1 MGEENMSRLPLLTAS
16 PQAFLAWG
24 RIFLLPA
31 LVLSFTGIAA
41 GGVPGKYFQVEMLSP
56 QYFRITPRVQ
66 GPMSTYLIG
75 GKDSRQLIS
84 RQENG
89 KITIYVRV
97 PLGATLTIRVG
108 EYCLRL
114 WMKDSSS
121 FESEEEC
128 RLYSS
133 RN

>member
-1 MGEENMSRLPLLTAS
+1 MSRLPLLTAS

-31 LVLSFTGIAA
+31 LVLSFSGIAA

-75 GKDSRQLIS
+75 GKDSQQLIS

-89 KITIYVRV
+89 KTTIYVRV

-108 EYCLRL
+108 KHCLRL